1 MKKWIAFTLSL
12 VLIFMGSVPAFATSS
27 IVGKLVDS
35 DGDIASDRYDTIR
48 PGADYYY
55 VIAKSG
61 TGYDSYVDEDLIR
74 FKLQKEEGRKYIGD
88 ADLVEKKFGSSRY
101 ICIEFSVKDNFSD
114 EEYKAVL
121 EANFRARKDLVI
133 TNPTDYHNGNEFPS
147 FRRAT
152 SSDGS
157 YTDQEIRDAQTK
169 YDNLKKEINALNEG
183 VKKLESEIEQLKK
196 EFALQNT
203 LDSQQQDKIDAAN
216 QALIDAKAKLDTL
229 EKQQADAQKEY
240 NDALD
245 AAKKQADQDAAAQA
259 AADFDALKAPIE
271 AELKAAQDELSTAQ
285 TNLAT
290 AKTDLAAVTQER
302 DNAQT
307 LKNLL
312 GPDVFTVAEPKPVD
326 WVPVTLIDRFNAIDS
341 TNPDTI
347 QTWNDSLINYT
358 GATFT
363 PLASDYSN
371 HLDVAAELNVE
382 SDRLNQLITDA
393 NTAEADVK
401 TFESAVDEAQQKV
414 DAKTQELDSLVPPTT
429 VTNSAI
435 ADLTAAEQA
444 AQTKLD
450 DATKAV
456 NEQQKVV
463 KTAEQT
469 VLGLTTKAPADTPTP
484 EQLLADK
491 KVELTNKQADLRIK
505 ENAVTDAKEAL
516 DRKSAGSGDNVLESG
531 ETFTY
536 TFKVYIQ
543 NEHIVDDDATF
554 TAGEKGV
561 VVKPVKNEINTVTW
575 EDYNRTLATLSFR
588 ADSDVS
594 FYCPRLS
601 TRWNYYDYVD
611 YFDDTDAYVFDF
623 VDSPTIPATTRPTLS
638 LYNPFVDEDG
648 DLTVRTSRI
657 HIYEVDDGE
666 LEDVTDDFRFERNDD
681 DDYVMTIKTRTL
693 GTYIVSEGRA
703 NIAER
708 PTIEA
713 DYDDDDLNTGSS
725 NSGSSSSGGGNS
737 VVNNKKPVPWTGR

>member
-1 MKKWIAFTLSL
+1 MRKWIAFTLSL
-12 VLIFMGSVPAFATSS
+12 VLIFMASVPAFATSS

-133 TNPTDYHNGNEFPS
+133 TNATSYNAGLAFPK

-157 YTDQEIRDAQTK
+157 YTDADIQAARDAYNTAISDRDK
-169 YDNLKKEINALNEG
+169 LK
-183 VKKLESEIEQLKK
+183 SDIEQLKK
-196 EFALQNT
+196 DIADLERQIAEQKT
-203 LDSQQQDKIDAAN
+203 QDSQQQDKVDAAKQELDLAEAELARLVVN
-216 QALIDAKAKLDTL
+216 QTTAQTAYEDAVQKLTEAVAKDEQDYKDKLAKYNEAKQPLAEALEQAENNKTASEEIIKNANDAKAEIETLKAELAATISTPENPTPAVPQTLKDYFVAYNNNPTTETANDFNNKLATYQTSAGIDVTLIPALQTSPDNVAAVTTALDTEMERL
-229 EKQQADAQKEY
+229 E
-240 NDALD
+240 NLI
-245 AAKKQADQDAAAQA
+245 ADQD
-259 AADFDALKAPIE
+259 KAITDENKYILTVE
-271 AELKAAQDELSTAQ
+271 AEIHKQTLAIQNLGDEPTLNKSQEQLDAEDAVQTAQ
-285 TNLAT
+285 S
-290 AKTDLAAVTQER
+290 
-302 DNAQT
+302 T
-307 LKNLL
+307 L
-312 GPDVFTVAEPKPVD
+312 
-326 WVPVTLIDRFNAIDS
+326 
-341 TNPDTI
+341 
-347 QTWNDSLINYT
+347 
-358 GATFT
+358 
-363 PLASDYSN
+363 
-371 HLDVAAELNVE
+371 
-382 SDRLNQLITDA
+382 TDA
-393 NTAEADVK
+393 NN
-401 TFESAVDEAQQKV
+401 AVTAQQ
-414 DAKTQELDSLVPPTT
+414 A
-429 VTNSAI
+429 
-435 ADLTAAEQA
+435 
-444 AQTKLD
+444 
-450 DATKAV
+450 
-456 NEQQKVV
+456 VV
-463 KTAEQT
+463 KTAENT
-469 VLGLTTKAPADTPTP
+469 VLGLTTKAPADTTL
-484 EQLLADK
+484 EQQLAAK

-516 DRKSAGSGDNVLESG
+516 DDKLAGTGDNVLESG

-575 EDYNRTLATLSFR
+575 EDHNRTLATLSFR

-601 TRWNYYDYVD
+601 TRWNYYDYED
-611 YFDDTDAYVFDF
+611 YFEDTDAYVFDF

-648 DLTVRTSRI
+648 DLTIRTSRI

-666 LEDVTDDFRFERNDD
+666 LEDVTDDFRFEKNDD

-708 PTIEA
+708 PTIEV

-725 NSGSSSSGGGNS
+725 NSSGGGNS